1 MMKDEISKL
10 EIRRAE
16 NIIWNSAGDYGFRP
30 DFKAFDKDGRA
41 ELYWNCIIGAA
52 RRHYDYPKLA
62 ELFKALDQYEESDTY
77 EGLLWL
83 GLENALY
90 FKELPERPV
99 LKDLRRE
106 YARSVIK
113 QLAGTEDDRFYDFIA
128 LAHFTRVLGEEPRLG
143 KYDTSLLDQL
153 EFSPELTTDEIV
165 SRAKDLFIRWFRI
178 TAELRKKERRL
189 RPTVFG
195 KKPGKQK
202 GSRRYRRFGAGFA
215 DHPDDVYGGEN
226 TSGKREEHELRTK
239 LSAGELREFMESKFG
254 EPLYQPARMMDIER
268 SLCTGNHSNC
278 HLLFTKGEVVKSKIQ
293 NAFEALQKERE
304 AAQIEKNRKNFYS
317 DLPRNM
323 TIISNLTE
331 RIQNSV
337 LLHLEPTE
345 VRANSGKLNG
355 GLVWRAA
362 KLDDDKVFSKT
373 EQGDKG
379 NLSIDILLDA
389 STSQKRRQELVSCQ
403 GYIIAESLS
412 RCGIPCRVM
421 SFCSMTGFT
430 IMRIFREYEQWNKN
444 DKIFDYVS
452 NGCNRDGLAVRAAH
466 YLINENS
473 YEHKVLIIL
482 SDVKP
487 NDVIKIRDRNGGE
500 LSAYEYE
507 AGLTDTALEVR
518 RARADGISVV
528 CVFTGNDEDLPGAKL
543 VYGRDFARIQSLEKF
558 ADTVGI
564 LIQNQIKIM

>member
-1 MMKDEISKL
+1 
-10 EIRRAE
+10 
-16 NIIWNSAGDYGFRP
+16 
-30 DFKAFDKDGRA
+30 
-41 ELYWNCIIGAA
+41 
-52 RRHYDYPKLA
+52 
-62 ELFKALDQYEESDTY
+62 
-77 EGLLWL
+77 
-83 GLENALY
+83 
-90 FKELPERPV
+90 
-99 LKDLRRE
+99 
-106 YARSVIK
+106 
-113 QLAGTEDDRFYDFIA
+113 
-128 LAHFTRVLGEEPRLG
+128 
-143 KYDTSLLDQL
+143 
-153 EFSPELTTDEIV
+153 
-165 SRAKDLFIRWFRI
+165 
-178 TAELRKKERRL
+178 
-189 RPTVFG
+189 
-195 KKPGKQK
+195 
-202 GSRRYRRFGAGFA
+202 
-215 DHPDDVYGGEN
+215 
-226 TSGKREEHELRTK
+226 
-239 LSAGELREFMESKFG
+239 MESKFG
-254 EPLYQPARMMDIER
+254 EPIYQPARMMDIER

-278 HLLFTKGEVVKSKIQ
+278 HLLFTKGEVIKSKIQ

-323 TIISNLTE
+323 TVISNLTE

-518 RARADGISVV
+518 RARADGIAVV

>member
-1 MMKDEISKL
+1 MEELSKL
-10 EIRRAE
+10 QVKRAE
-16 NIIWNSAGDYGFRP
+16 NIIWNCAGDYSFRP
-30 DFKAFDKDGRA
+30 DFKAFNKDGQA

-52 RRHYDYPKLA
+52 RRHYEYPKL
-62 ELFKALDQYEESDTY
+62 EQLFKALDQYEDSDTY

-90 FKELPERPV
+90 LKEMPERPA
-99 LKDLRRE
+99 LKELRE
-106 YARSVIK
+106 NYALGLTR
-113 QLAGTEDDRFYDFIA
+113 QLSHTEDDRFYDFMA
-128 LAHFTRVLGEEPRLG
+128 LAHFTRALGREPQLG
-143 KYDTSLLDQL
+143 RYDASLLDQL
-153 EFSPELTTDEIV
+153 EFSPQLSTDQIVEL
-165 SRAKDLFIRWFRI
+165 AKSLFSRWFQI
-178 TAELRKKERRL
+178 NAELRKKERHL
-189 RPTVFG
+189 SPTLFG
-195 KKPGKQK
+195 KKRGREK

-226 TSGKREEHELRTK
+226 TSGRREEQELRTK

-254 EPLYQPARMMDIER
+254 EPIYRQSRMLEIER
-268 SLCTGNHSNC
+268 SLCTGNHGDC
-278 HLLFTKGEVVKSKIQ
+278 HLLFTKGDVIKGKIQ

-304 AAQIEKNRKNFYS
+304 AAQIEKNRKSFYS
-317 DLPRNM
+317 QLPRNM
-323 TIISNLTE
+323 TVISKLAE
-331 RIQNSV
+331 KIQNSV

-345 VRANSGKLNG
+345 VKANSGRLTG
-355 GLVWRAA
+355 GLAWRATE
-362 KLDDDKVFSKT
+362 LDDDKVFSKT

-389 STSQKRRQELVSCQ
+389 STSQKYRQELVSSQ

-421 SFCSMTGFT
+421 SFCSMTGYT
-430 IMRIFREYEQWNKN
+430 IMRIFRDYGQRTRN

-452 NGCNRDGLAVRAAH
+452 NGCNRDGLAIRAAH
-466 YLINENS
+466 YLINES
-473 YEHKVLIIL
+473 PYEHKVLIVL

-487 NDVIKIRDRNGGE
+487 NDVIKIRDRDGGE
-500 LSAYEYE
+500 LTAYEYE

-518 RARADGISVV
+518 RARADGIAVV

-543 VYGRDFARIQSLEKF
+543 VYGRDFARIQSLEKL
-558 ADTVGI
+558 ADTVGM